1 MDAKTFR
8 LSGIIIVGLLSTA
21 LPGCAELQVQTPQEA
36 AVQSARQTAQQISPE
51 QRERDE
57 IYMLLAYA
65 VVLKNWQ
72 TNETQPQRGHNIGS
86 VLVDPDGK
94 VVFWARNSNHITGN
108 GTQHGEVRLIRNR
121 LAQTRS
127 YNLKDHTVY
136 TSLEPCAMCSGMMV
150 LTNVARTVYGQT
162 DPGFGKALER
172 LALDSRK
179 LPDGYGPYP
188 RKVNSEAS
196 SSSFR
201 KRLDAGYAEYQA
213 GGGGSIT
220 KWLRSPAAKAI
231 YEDALRSF
239 KTYRVR
245 FAANRSVL
253 DRLLAYY
260 KTVPDHYVELNQ

>member
-1 MDAKTFR
+1 MIANRFR
-8 LSGIIIVGLLSTA
+8 LPRIVITALLSIT
-21 LPGCAELQVQTPQEA
+21 LFGCAEWPVQTQQQA
-36 AVQSARQTAQQISPE
+36 AVQPQAATAHLSPAQQ
-51 QRERDE
+51 ERDE

-72 TNETQPQRGHNIGS
+72 TDATRPQRGHNIGS
-86 VLVDPDGK
+86 VLVAPDGEI
-94 VVFWARNSNHITGN
+94 VFWARNSNHITGN

-121 LAQTRS
+121 LAQTRT

-179 LPDGYGPYP
+179 LADGYGPYP
-188 RKVNSEAS
+188 RKVISEAS
-196 SSSFR
+196 TSSIR
-201 KRLDAGYAEYQA
+201 KRLDAAYDKYQA
-213 GGGGSIT
+213 GGGRSLT

-231 YEDALRSF
+231 YEDALRHLQS
-239 KTYRVR
+239 YRVR
-245 FAANRSVL
+245 HPENQQVL
-253 DRLLAYY
+253 DSALAYY
-260 KTVPDHYVELNQ
+260 KIVPDHYVELKH